1 CRQYGNVKERRA
13 FSNTP
18 AVRAIYGAKLRALEY
33 RFELTPGVDIV
44 RQEVDNLIFRTAKE
58 LIDNS
63 QLGIKIIAVVSNDN
77 DYANLFAQ
85 LKKKGIKTVAIGN
98 THIGNRLRETAD
110 HTDINLIK
118 PMKNA

>member
-1 CRQYGNVKERRA
+1 
-13 FSNTP
+13 
-18 AVRAIYGAKLRALEY
+18 LEY

-110 HTDINLIK
+110 HIEFLTNVLRPTDLGIDLGTTNTVIAQARQTPQQRLAA
-118 PMKNA
+118 N

>member
-1 CRQYGNVKERRA
+1 MTDNVAILLDLDNIKPELQEIEDICRQYGNVKERRA

-18 AVRAIYGAKLRALEY
+18 AIRAIYGSKLRALEY

-98 THIGNRLRETAD
+98 
-110 HTDINLIK
+110 
-118 PMKNA
+118 